1 MSTILSAL
9 SLFISLW
16 VMGFLGTWDCTSL
29 DGSTQLLTEVKGFLL
44 WNELIAYL
52 VMLVVV
58 ALELHGAWSS
68 VEPRGAAFWWSWS
81 LSDSPGSSPLLGPGT
96 TFLLINN

>member
-29 DGSTQLLTEVKGFLL
+29 DGSTQLLTEVLDDMARL
-44 WNELIAYL
+44 
-52 VMLVVV
+52 
-58 ALELHGAWSS
+58 
-68 VEPRGAAFWWSWS
+68 
-81 LSDSPGSSPLLGPGT
+81 PGT
-96 TFLLINN
+96 WNVGLADLHWHSPSH